1 MIDGTV
7 DGLEIRLTSW
17 HVKYT
22 IIYRVLLPSKRWV
35 FGISSINSSKH
46 IELEFYDA
54 HFWWRFWGPLE
65 KLYDSDFPQKR
76 TVVK

>member
-17 HVKYT
+17 HVKYP
-22 IIYRVLLPSKRWV
+22 IIYRVLLPSKRWL

-46 IELEFYDA
+46 IELELYDA
-54 HFWWRFWGPLE
+54 HPIFGEGFEDLWKSFMTQTSPKKGR
-65 KLYDSDFPQKR
+65 
-76 TVVK
+76 